1 MNIGSDLLQAHKKTW
16 QQADKLWHWHWLV
29 WVFFLSGVAAALRRL
44 RCSVLPQNL
53 NTAWATFPGSLWAA
67 LPCILQV
74 IGFRNGLFIY
84 KHFKLMFHCK
94 LMFTSWYGTANKT
107 PFVWDW
113 NRNTHTNSHTHK
125 FTHTCPPAHSQHRH
139 LPVMA
144 TPLLCLPG
152 GRPPH
157 QRPFLL
163 AAAGA
168 DVLVASRPT
177 DGVQV
182 VAGVLSSSRRR
193 ARGYW
198 SHWWGRG
205 ARAGGGERRAR
216 DGAGQ
221 KSDEPIRAQH
231 FYLSRNKSRI
241 SHTESSAVILYLAL
255 ASRLL
260 QSGSMFI
267 TLESSPT
274 CCLFTKKWRKVS
286 LHKQLKYRI

>member
-1 MNIGSDLLQAHKKTW
+1 MICCRHIKNLATGRQTLTDWCEFSFCQRSRLLCAGYTAQSSHRTW
-16 QQADKLWHWHWLV
+16 TQPEQ
-29 WVFFLSGVAAALRRL
+29 LSQV
-44 RCSVLPQNL
+44 
-53 NTAWATFPGSLWAA
+53 SLGAA

-74 IGFRNGLFIY
+74 IGFRNGLFID

-94 LMFTSWYGTANKT
+94 LMFTSWCGAANKT

-113 NRNTHTNSHTHK
+113 NRNTSPLSPSPTHSHTHK

-152 GRPPH
+152 GRPPD

-168 DVLVASRPT
+168 DVLGASRPT

-182 VAGVLSSSRRR
+182 VAGVLSSSWRC

-198 SHWWGRG
+198 SHWWGWG
-205 ARAGGGERRAR
+205 AWAGGGERRAR
-216 DGAGQ
+216 DGGGQ
-221 KSDEPIRAQH
+221 KSDEPSQH
-231 FYLSRNKSRI
+231 FYLSRKKKSQI
-241 SHTESSAVILYLAL
+241 SEIEISALTLYLAWT
-255 ASRLL
+255 SRLL
-260 QSGSMFI
+260 QSASMFI

-274 CCLFTKKWRKVS
+274 CCLSTKKWRKIF

>member
-1 MNIGSDLLQAHKKTW
+1 
-16 QQADKLWHWHWLV
+16 
-29 WVFFLSGVAAALRRL
+29 
-44 RCSVLPQNL
+44 
-53 NTAWATFPGSLWAA
+53 
-67 LPCILQV
+67 
-74 IGFRNGLFIY
+74 
-84 KHFKLMFHCK
+84 
-94 LMFTSWYGTANKT
+94 MFTSRCGAANKT

-113 NRNTHTNSHTHK
+113 NRNTPLLSSSPTHSHTHK

-139 LPVMA
+139 LPMMA
-144 TPLLCLPG
+144 TPLLCLLG
-152 GRPPH
+152 GQPPH

-168 DVLVASRPT
+168 DVLVASRST

-182 VAGVLSSSRRR
+182 VAGVLSSSWRR

-205 ARAGGGERRAR
+205 ARTGRGDRRAGDGGGE
-216 DGAGQ
+216 
-221 KSDEPIRAQH
+221 KSDEPIRAQY
-231 FYLSRNKSRI
+231 FYLSRNKSWI
-241 SHTESSAVILYLAL
+241 SDTESGAVMLYLAL
-255 ASRLL
+255 ASCLL

-274 CCLFTKKWRKVS
+274 CCLSTKKWRKVS